1 MEEGGGEEDS
11 KNGAAFSS
19 SGAHTC
25 MHTYAGRHDKPV
37 QLFPAAWLWQPSPR
51 YSHLYSLNTAAGLR
65 ELKPIPTL
73 WETDIP
79 SATVWAFHAFP
90 SLIRTQQE
98 SCDWRH
104 PSPTH
109 TYYQCPSLLSRKVM
123 WPSSAS
129 QVGGGEAVWTCS
141 LLGGQ
146 PHVYGRKRSY
156 HNSCRRS
163 APGSAVRDGK
173 FHF

>member
-1 MEEGGGEEDS
+1 MHAHICRQAWQDS
-11 KNGAAFSS
+11 TNVSS
-19 SGAHTC
+19 SASLT
-25 MHTYAGRHDKPV
+25 TRPPTQTSLRWKYNGRAEAKARFHN
-37 QLFPAAWLWQPSPR
+37 AALW
-51 YSHLYSLNTAAGLR
+51 G
-65 ELKPIPTL
+65 
-73 WETDIP
+73 TDIP

-129 QVGGGEAVWTCS
+129 RVGGGEADWTCS

-146 PHVYGRKRSY
+146 PQLYGRKSSY
-156 HNSCRRS
+156 HNACRRS
-163 APGSAVRDGK
+163 APGSVMGNGQL
-173 FHF
+173 HF

>member
-1 MEEGGGEEDS
+1 MVLPFLAQAHTHMHAHICRQAWQDS
-11 KNGAAFSS
+11 ANVSS
-19 SGAHTC
+19 SASLTTRPPTQTSLRWKYNSKAEAKARFHNN
-25 MHTYAGRHDKPV
+25 
-37 QLFPAAWLWQPSPR
+37 AA
-51 YSHLYSLNTAAGLR
+51 
-65 ELKPIPTL
+65 L
-73 WETDIP
+73 WEIDIP

-129 QVGGGEAVWTCS
+129 RVGGGEADWTCS

-146 PHVYGRKRSY
+146 SQLYGRKSSY
-156 HNSCRRS
+156 HNACRRS
-163 APGSAVRDGK
+163 APGSVVRNGK
-173 FHF
+173 LHF